1 MENVFDSVDA
11 IDAALDEQFGK
22 EPIEDDNNVVEDN
35 NEDSS
40 EVNDVEENTEG
51 EEGVSDEEPETKE
64 PEQVDNNNAQT
75 NNEGNKSSKKDYA
88 FANLRS
94 ENTTLK
100 KERDSYKVDSDYLK
114 ELAASYGYDDTAKFQ
129 DAIKQARYQKEAQEK
144 GYDPV
149 LYRKT
154 MEQEARIRQLEKER
168 EQEIQDRKI
177 ERFQN
182 ALDDAVKE
190 YGLDAQEIFDK
201 LENSGLSV
209 ETVLNV
215 DNPKILL
222 NGLLIDEIKNNAK
235 QAQIN
240 DLQNLKGLAEDK
252 NETNGQ
258 VNKLTV
264 DDLLKE
270 DMARYKKEN
279 FYE

>member
-22 EPIEDDNNVVEDN
+22 EPVEEDNNVVEDN
-35 NEDSS
+35 NEDNS

-51 EEGVSDEEPETKE
+51 EEGVSDEEPKTKE

-149 LYRKT
+149 LYKKT

-252 NETNGQ
+252 NETDGQ
-258 VNKLTV
+258 VNKVTI
-264 DDLLKE
+264 DSLLKE

>member
-11 IDAALDEQFGK
+11 IDAALDEEFGK
-22 EPIEDDNNVVEDN
+22 ETTEPKTDENVENNDVNTDSEDLTQDNNVEEGASNEEPN
-35 NEDSS
+35 NE
-40 EVNDVEENTEG
+40 EGQVVETP
-51 EEGVSDEEPETKE
+51 V
-64 PEQVDNNNAQT
+64 QNNG
-75 NNEGNKSSKKDYA
+75 EGNKTSKKDHA

-94 ENTTLK
+94 ENTNLK
-100 KERDSYKVDSDYLK
+100 KERDNYKADSDYLK

-149 LYRKT
+149 LYKKT
-154 MEQEARIRQLEKER
+154 MEQEARIRQLEQER
-168 EQEIQDRKI
+168 EKEIQDRKI

-182 ALDDAVKE
+182 ALDNAVKE
-190 YGLDAQEIFDK
+190 YNIDAQEIFNK
-201 LENSGLSV
+201 LESSGLSV
-209 ETVLNV
+209 ETVLSV

-222 NGLLIDEIKNNAK
+222 DGLLVDEIRNNAK
-235 QAQIN
+235 QSQIK

-252 NETNGQ
+252 NETDGQ
-258 VNKLTV
+258 VNKVTI
-264 DDLLKE
+264 DSLLKE

>member
-1 MENVFDSVDA
+1 MENVFESIDA

-22 EPIEDDNNVVEDN
+22 DEIEENNNVVDTEDN
-35 NEDSS
+35 SENSDVVEDAKA
-40 EVNDVEENTEG
+40 
-51 EEGVSDEEPETKE
+51 EEGASEEEPETKE

-75 NNEGNKSSKKDYA
+75 NDEGNKTSKKDHA

-94 ENTTLK
+94 ENTNLK
-100 KERDSYKVDSDYLK
+100 KERDNYKADSDYLK

-129 DAIKQARYQKEAQEK
+129 EAIKQARYQKEAQEK

-149 LYRKT
+149 LYKKA

-168 EQEIQDRKI
+168 EQEVQDRKI

-182 ALDDAVKE
+182 ALDNAVKE
-190 YGLDAQEIFDK
+190 YGLDAQDIFDK

-222 NGLLIDEIKNNAK
+222 DGLLIDEIKNNAK

-252 NETNGQ
+252 NETNAQ

-264 DDLLKE
+264 DDLLKDE
-270 DMARYKKEN
+270 IARYKKEN
-279 FYE
+279 YFI

>member
-1 MENVFDSVDA
+1 MENVFESIDA

-22 EPIEDDNNVVEDN
+22 DEIEENNNVVDAEDN
-35 NEDSS
+35 S
-40 EVNDVEENTEG
+40 ENNDVVEDAMA

-75 NNEGNKSSKKDYA
+75 NDEGNKSSKKDYA

-94 ENTTLK
+94 ENTNLK
-100 KERDSYKVDSDYLK
+100 KERDSYKADSDYLK

-129 DAIKQARYQKEAQEK
+129 EAIKQARYQKEAQEK

-149 LYRKT
+149 LYKKT

-182 ALDDAVKE
+182 ALDNAVKE
-190 YGLDAQEIFDK
+190 YNIDAQEIFSK

-222 NGLLIDEIKNNAK
+222 DGLLIDEIKNNAK

-240 DLQNLKGLAEDK
+240 DLQNLKNLAEDK
-252 NETNGQ
+252 NEINGQ

-264 DDLLKE
+264 DDLLKDE
-270 DMARYKKEN
+270 MARYKKEN
-279 FYE
+279 YFI

>member
-1 MENVFDSVDA
+1 MENVFESIDA

-22 EPIEDDNNVVEDN
+22 DEIEENNNNVVDTEDN
-35 NEDSS
+35 SED
-40 EVNDVEENTEG
+40 NDVVEDAMA

-75 NNEGNKSSKKDYA
+75 NDEGNKSSKKDYA

-94 ENTTLK
+94 ENTNLK
-100 KERDSYKVDSDYLK
+100 KERDSYKADSDYLK

-129 DAIKQARYQKEAQEK
+129 EAIKQARYQKEAQEK

-149 LYRKT
+149 LYKKA

-182 ALDDAVKE
+182 ALDNAVKE
-190 YGLDAQEIFDK
+190 YNIDAQEIFSK

-222 NGLLIDEIKNNAK
+222 DGLLIDEIKNNAK

-240 DLQNLKGLAEDK
+240 DLQNLKNLAEDK

-264 DDLLKE
+264 DDLLKDE
-270 DMARYKKEN
+270 MARYKKEN
-279 FYE
+279 YFN

>member
-1 MENVFDSVDA
+1 MENVFESIDA

-22 EPIEDDNNVVEDN
+22 DEIEENNNVVDAEDN
-35 NEDSS
+35 S
-40 EVNDVEENTEG
+40 ENNDVVEDAMA
-51 EEGVSDEEPETKE
+51 EEGVSEEEPETKE

-75 NNEGNKSSKKDYA
+75 NDEGNKSSKKDYA

-94 ENTTLK
+94 ENTNLK
-100 KERDSYKVDSDYLK
+100 KERDSYKADSDYLK

-129 DAIKQARYQKEAQEK
+129 EAIKQARYQKEAQEK

-149 LYRKT
+149 LYKKT
-154 MEQEARIRQLEKER
+154 MEQEARIRQLEQER
-168 EQEIQDRKI
+168 EKEIQDRKI

-182 ALDDAVKE
+182 ALDNAVKE
-190 YGLDAQEIFDK
+190 YNIDAQEIFSK

-222 NGLLIDEIKNNAK
+222 DGLLIDEIKNNAK

-240 DLQNLKGLAEDK
+240 DLQNLKNLAEDK

-264 DDLLKE
+264 DDLLKDE
-270 DMARYKKEN
+270 MARYKKEN
-279 FYE
+279 YFI

>member
-1 MENVFDSVDA
+1 MENVFESIDA

-22 EPIEDDNNVVEDN
+22 DEIEENNNVVDAEEN
-35 NEDSS
+35 S
-40 EVNDVEENTEG
+40 ENNDVVEDDMA
-51 EEGVSDEEPETKE
+51 EEGASDEEPETKE
-64 PEQVDNNNAQT
+64 PEQVDNNNAHT
-75 NNEGNKSSKKDYA
+75 NDEGNKSSKKDYA

-94 ENTTLK
+94 ENTNLK
-100 KERDSYKVDSDYLK
+100 KERDSYKADSDYLK

-129 DAIKQARYQKEAQEK
+129 EAIKQARYQKEAQEK

-149 LYRKT
+149 LYKKT

-182 ALDDAVKE
+182 ALDNAVKE
-190 YGLDAQEIFDK
+190 YNIDAQEIFSK

-222 NGLLIDEIKNNAK
+222 DGLLIDEIKNNAK

-240 DLQNLKGLAEDK
+240 DLQNLKNLAEDK

-264 DDLLKE
+264 DDLLKDE
-270 DMARYKKEN
+270 MARYKKEN
-279 FYE
+279 YFI

>member
-1 MENVFDSVDA
+1 MENVFESIDA

-22 EPIEDDNNVVEDN
+22 DEIEENNNVVDAEDN
-35 NEDSS
+35 S
-40 EVNDVEENTEG
+40 ENNDVVEDAMA
-51 EEGVSDEEPETKE
+51 EEGASEEEPETKE

-75 NNEGNKSSKKDYA
+75 NDEGNKSSKKDYA

-94 ENTTLK
+94 ENTNLK
-100 KERDSYKVDSDYLK
+100 KERDSYKADSDYLK

-129 DAIKQARYQKEAQEK
+129 EAIKQARYQKEAQEK

-149 LYRKT
+149 LYKKA

-182 ALDDAVKE
+182 ALDNAVKE
-190 YGLDAQEIFDK
+190 YNIDAQDIFSK

-222 NGLLIDEIKNNAK
+222 DGLLIDEIKNNAK

-240 DLQNLKGLAEDK
+240 DLQNLKNLAEDK

-264 DDLLKE
+264 DDLLKDE
-270 DMARYKKEN
+270 MARYKKEN
-279 FYE
+279 YFI

>member
-1 MENVFDSVDA
+1 MKNVFESIDA

-22 EPIEDDNNVVEDN
+22 DEIEENNNVVDAEDN
-35 NEDSS
+35 S
-40 EVNDVEENTEG
+40 ENNDVVEDAMA
-51 EEGVSDEEPETKE
+51 EEGASDEEPETKE

-75 NNEGNKSSKKDYA
+75 NDEGNKSSKKDYA

-94 ENTTLK
+94 ENTNLK
-100 KERDSYKVDSDYLK
+100 KERDSYKADSDYLK

-129 DAIKQARYQKEAQEK
+129 EAIKQARYQKEAQEK

-149 LYRKT
+149 LYKKA

-182 ALDDAVKE
+182 ALDNAVKE
-190 YGLDAQEIFDK
+190 YNIDAQEIFSK

-222 NGLLIDEIKNNAK
+222 DGLLIDEIKNNAK

-240 DLQNLKGLAEDK
+240 DLQNLKNLAEDK

-264 DDLLKE
+264 DDLLKDE
-270 DMARYKKEN
+270 MARYKKEN
-279 FYE
+279 YFI

>member
-1 MENVFDSVDA
+1 MENVFESIDA

-22 EPIEDDNNVVEDN
+22 DEIEENNNVVDAEDN
-35 NEDSS
+35 S
-40 EVNDVEENTEG
+40 ENNDVVEDAMA
-51 EEGVSDEEPETKE
+51 EEGASEGEPETKE

-75 NNEGNKSSKKDYA
+75 NDEGNKSSKKDYA

-94 ENTTLK
+94 ENTNLK
-100 KERDSYKVDSDYLK
+100 KERDSYKADSDYLK

-129 DAIKQARYQKEAQEK
+129 EAIKQARYQKEAQEK

-149 LYRKT
+149 LYKKA

-182 ALDDAVKE
+182 ALDNAVKE
-190 YGLDAQEIFDK
+190 YNIDAQEIFSK

-222 NGLLIDEIKNNAK
+222 DGLLIDEIKNNAK

-240 DLQNLKGLAEDK
+240 DLQNLKNLAEDK

-264 DDLLKE
+264 DDLLKDE
-270 DMARYKKEN
+270 MARYKKEN
-279 FYE
+279 YFN

>member
-1 MENVFDSVDA
+1 MENVFESIDA

-22 EPIEDDNNVVEDN
+22 DEIEENNNVVDAEAN
-35 NEDSS
+35 S
-40 EVNDVEENTEG
+40 ENNDVVEDAMA
-51 EEGVSDEEPETKE
+51 EEGASDEEPETKE
-64 PEQVDNNNAQT
+64 PEQIDNNNAQT
-75 NNEGNKSSKKDYA
+75 NDEGNKSSKKDYA

-94 ENTTLK
+94 ENTNLK
-100 KERDSYKVDSDYLK
+100 KERDSYKADSDYLK

-129 DAIKQARYQKEAQEK
+129 EAIKQARYQKEAQEK

-149 LYRKT
+149 LYKKT

-182 ALDDAVKE
+182 ALDNAVKE
-190 YGLDAQEIFDK
+190 YNIDAQEIFSK

-222 NGLLIDEIKNNAK
+222 DGLLIDEIKNNAK

-240 DLQNLKGLAEDK
+240 DLQNLKNLAEDK

-264 DDLLKE
+264 DDLLKDE
-270 DMARYKKEN
+270 MARYKKEN
-279 FYE
+279 YFI

>member
-1 MENVFDSVDA
+1 MENVFESIDA

-22 EPIEDDNNVVEDN
+22 DEIEENNNVVDTEDN
-35 NEDSS
+35 S
-40 EVNDVEENTEG
+40 ENNDVVEDAMA
-51 EEGVSDEEPETKE
+51 EEGVSEEEPETKE

-75 NNEGNKSSKKDYA
+75 NDEGNKSSKKDYA

-94 ENTTLK
+94 ENTNLK
-100 KERDSYKVDSDYLK
+100 KERDSYKADSDYLK

-129 DAIKQARYQKEAQEK
+129 EAIKQARYQKEAQEK

-149 LYRKT
+149 LYKKA

-182 ALDDAVKE
+182 ALDNAVKE
-190 YGLDAQEIFDK
+190 YNIDAQEIFSK

-222 NGLLIDEIKNNAK
+222 DGLLIDEIKNNAK

-240 DLQNLKGLAEDK
+240 DLQNLKNLAEDK

-264 DDLLKE
+264 DDLLKDE
-270 DMARYKKEN
+270 MARYKKEN
-279 FYE
+279 YFI

>member
-1 MENVFDSVDA
+1 MENVFESIDA

-22 EPIEDDNNVVEDN
+22 DEIEENNNVVDADDN
-35 NEDSS
+35 S
-40 EVNDVEENTEG
+40 ENNDVVEDAMA
-51 EEGVSDEEPETKE
+51 EEGASDEEPETKE

-75 NNEGNKSSKKDYA
+75 NDEGNKSSKKDYA

-94 ENTTLK
+94 ENTNLK
-100 KERDSYKVDSDYLK
+100 KERDSYKADSDYLK

-129 DAIKQARYQKEAQEK
+129 EAIKQARYQKEAQEK

-149 LYRKT
+149 LYKKT

-168 EQEIQDRKI
+168 EKEIQDRKI

-182 ALDDAVKE
+182 ALDNAVKE
-190 YGLDAQEIFDK
+190 YNIDAQEIFSK

-222 NGLLIDEIKNNAK
+222 DGLLIDEIKNNAK

-240 DLQNLKGLAEDK
+240 DLQNLKNLAEDK

-264 DDLLKE
+264 DDLLKDE
-270 DMARYKKEN
+270 MARYKKEN
-279 FYE
+279 YFI

>member
-1 MENVFDSVDA
+1 MENVFESIDA

-22 EPIEDDNNVVEDN
+22 DEIEENNNVVDAEDN
-35 NEDSS
+35 S
-40 EVNDVEENTEG
+40 ENNDVVEDAMA
-51 EEGVSDEEPETKE
+51 EEGASEGEPETKE

-75 NNEGNKSSKKDYA
+75 NDEGNKSSKKDYA

-94 ENTTLK
+94 ENTNLK
-100 KERDSYKVDSDYLK
+100 KERDSYKADSDYLK

-129 DAIKQARYQKEAQEK
+129 EAIKQARYQKEAQEK

-149 LYRKT
+149 LYKKT

-182 ALDDAVKE
+182 ALDNAVKE
-190 YGLDAQEIFDK
+190 YNIDAQEIFSK

-222 NGLLIDEIKNNAK
+222 DGLLVDEIKNNAK

-240 DLQNLKGLAEDK
+240 DLQNLKNLAEDK

-264 DDLLKE
+264 DDLLKDE
-270 DMARYKKEN
+270 MARYKKEN
-279 FYE
+279 YFI

>member
-1 MENVFDSVDA
+1 MENVFESIDA

-22 EPIEDDNNVVEDN
+22 DEIEENNNVVDTEDN
-35 NEDSS
+35 SENSDVVEDAKA
-40 EVNDVEENTEG
+40 
-51 EEGVSDEEPETKE
+51 EEGASEEEPETKE

-75 NNEGNKSSKKDYA
+75 NDEGNKTSKKDHA

-94 ENTTLK
+94 ENTNLK
-100 KERDSYKVDSDYLK
+100 KERDNYKADSDYLK

-129 DAIKQARYQKEAQEK
+129 EAIKQARYQKEAQEK

-149 LYRKT
+149 LYKKT

-235 QAQIN
+235 QSQIN

-252 NETNGQ
+252 NETNAQ

-264 DDLLKE
+264 DDLLKDE
-270 DMARYKKEN
+270 IARYKKEN
-279 FYE
+279 YFI